1 MGEIARREAQTVV
14 EYLWPLHVG
23 TALAASLRTITI
35 NTTKKIEVRI
45 YSATILWDPSAFVRR
60 FFICFM
66 LCEGHTRRVHTQ
78 ITKVQQT
85 RTLL

>member
-1 MGEIARREAQTVV
+1 MGEIARREAQTVF

-23 TALAASLRTITI
+23 MALAASLRTIT
-35 NTTKKIEVRI
+35 TTKKIEVRT
-45 YSATILWDPSAFVRR
+45 YSATILWDPSAFVQT